1 MLRLYSFATQAD
13 IHRMAIYPIRTFGDP
28 VLRSPTKPI
37 VKIDDSVRTVA
48 QDMIETMYD
57 APGVGLAA
65 NQIGIQRRIAVF
77 DAHDDLGPRVM
88 INPEIVETGG
98 EYEYEE
104 GCLSVPGHYWAIVRP
119 GFARVRALD
128 LEGNEVE
135 YSGDELLG
143 RVLQHEV
150 EHLDGGLLI
159 DRLPKRVR
167 KRAMKELREE
177 TLRLG

>member
-1 MLRLYSFATQAD
+1 
-13 IHRMAIYPIRTFGDP
+13 MAIYPIRTFGDP

-37 VKIDDSVRTVA
+37 TEIDDAVRTLA
-48 QDMIETMYD
+48 RDMIETMYD

-77 DAHDDLGPRVM
+77 DTQDELGPRVM
-88 INPEIVETGG
+88 INPQIVETSG

-104 GCLSVPGHYWAIVRP
+104 GCLSVPNHYWEIVRP
-119 GFARVRALD
+119 AFARVRALD

-135 YSGDELLG
+135 YAGDELVG

-150 EHLDGGLLI
+150 DHLDGCLLL
-159 DRLPKRVR
+159 DHLPKRVR
-167 KRAMKELREE
+167 KKAMKELREE
-177 TLRLG
+177 ALNLG

>member
-1 MLRLYSFATQAD
+1 
-13 IHRMAIYPIRTFGDP
+13 MAIYPIRTFGDP

-37 VKIDDSVRTVA
+37 DEIDDAVRTLA

-77 DAHDDLGPRVM
+77 DAHDELGPRVM
-88 INPEIVETGG
+88 INPEIVETSG
-98 EYEYEE
+98 EYEFEE
-104 GCLSVPGHYWAIVRP
+104 GCLSVPGHYWVIARP
-119 GFARVRALD
+119 AFARVRALD
-128 LEGNEVE
+128 LNGNVVE
-135 YSGDELLG
+135 YAGDELLG

-150 EHLDGGLLI
+150 DHLDGSLLL

-167 KRAMKELREE
+167 KKAMKELREE
-177 TLRLG
+177 ALNLE